1 MNDTSESTPGAS
13 APGTATPG
21 TSAPGTAAPGRP
33 YRSFIGATVF
43 AILALLATAGVK
55 SYSDL
60 DVAREQEREL
70 LEEIAAAKERI
81 RVLDERI
88 ERIENDPAM
97 LERIAREELGM
108 VREGDVVIV
117 LPEEAPEPP
126 EPAVQDGS

>member
-1 MNDTSESTPGAS
+1 MNDTSESTPS
-13 APGTATPG
+13 ESTPG
-21 TSAPGTAAPGRP
+21 EFMPGGPTPGRSH
-33 YRSFIGATVF
+33 RSFVGAAVL
-43 AILALLATAGVK
+43 AILGLLATAGVK

-70 LEEIAAAKERI
+70 LEEIAAAKKRI
-81 RVLDERI
+81 RLLNERI

-117 LPEEAPEPP
+117 LPEEAEPP
-126 EPAVQDGS
+126 VPTSPQLASP